1 VSTFAASVKIARD
14 RSVGS
19 AIEENAEGGRSS
31 ERLLCA
37 EPNMG
42 CRTVSKL
49 DNPRQSAWRIEQ
61 PWPFPEYNSC
71 LSFEFNGLRN
81 RLASG
86 GAAVETGTYA
96 WLSRFHLM
104 REYVFE
110 PMLTLKG
117 GAVVRTLDDAV
128 AFLVGYKEARWPLL
142 RDSILR
148 RLEGADDDQEQRE
161 AANAFRGFAEFEGL
175 LQA

>member
-1 VSTFAASVKIARD
+1 MSTLAASVKIARD
-14 RSVGS
+14 RSAGS

-37 EPNMG
+37 EPNIG
-42 CRTVSKL
+42 CTTVSKL
-49 DNPRQSAWRIEQ
+49 DNPRQSTWRIEQ
-61 PWPFPEYNSC
+61 PCLFPEYNSS
-71 LSFEFNGLRN
+71 LSSEFQ
-81 RLASG
+81 RLAQSPG
-86 GAAVETGTYA
+86 FWRPAVEIGTYA
-96 WLSRFHLM
+96 WVSRFHLM

-110 PMLTLKG
+110 PFLTLKG

-142 RDSILR
+142 RDSTLR